1 MTNNTK
7 TKTQTGFLTLEILL
21 SLMLL
26 GSLVLA
32 SIALVFSNQALAI
45 DTQNNTEALAQAK
58 AGLENAVTSGFNFI
72 PPPDTNVGGFNLHL
86 QTTWLANYAKS
97 VTSKSTYAFSG
108 RPQSVE
114 VNGLLTDTNPELG
127 RDTCSLNFS
136 GSWQSPIVH
145 SNIITAIN
153 NPATAVDVNNNLAY
167 VATNASNQAL
177 EDFYVYDVTDVDH
190 PTLKGKLNTGPGL
203 NALHVA
209 GNFAF
214 AASNGVASQLHIIN
228 VTNPASPTVLKIKV
242 PNWGGVSSDG
252 KGTAIFYS
260 KNKIYLGLT
269 KSNGPELHVY
279 DVSNPSAPVWL
290 GAYETNTG
298 INGIYVFNNI
308 AYLALADGKLL
319 TALDVS
325 DPSHIS
331 ETGFYSPPG
340 SASQSGQS
348 VSVLGD
354 NIFLGRA
361 GGLPALGYKELY
373 AINSSNLTNPIADY
387 DLNSSVRGIFARG
400 GLLFLATNEAS
411 KELQIFSYGSSLSPL
426 SNIDLPAE
434 ANGLDCEGNNIFLS
448 LNNGSLQIV
457 SPGN

>member
-340 SASQSGQS
+340 SASQSGQLIKFNQS
-348 VSVLGD
+348 
-354 NIFLGRA
+354 NC
-361 GGLPALGYKELY
+361 GL
-373 AINSSNLTNPIADY
+373 
-387 DLNSSVRGIFARG
+387 
-400 GLLFLATNEAS
+400 
-411 KELQIFSYGSSLSPL
+411 
-426 SNIDLPAE
+426 
-434 ANGLDCEGNNIFLS
+434 
-448 LNNGSLQIV
+448 
-457 SPGN
+457 